1 MSSLIPRHQRLLI
14 TLMIVLLGGLPAGAE
29 KLRPHDE
36 TARAPNF
43 AAFKTRFVQAV
54 KVRDVVWLESRITPH
69 SHFGFGPNEQGIS
82 GFRAR
87 YRPED
92 PDSSL
97 WRTLE
102 KIMGTAGS
110 YHPEEGMVCFPWL
123 YRRLPTSEGES
134 RAVILGDDVDV
145 RAGPG
150 AQTPVQERAC
160 PGTSW
165 RSWDRRDPGCTSAA
179 RKVPC
184 AAAGSTPT
192 SSTRRWALGSDSCAR
207 TGAGGSSSWSRAT
220 EEGHPPPEKT
230 EGPEFRLRAHF
241 EVIAREP
248 GPTSS

>member
-29 KLRPHDE
+29 KLRPQDE

-43 AAFKTRFVQAV
+43 AAFKTRFMQAV

-82 GFRAR
+82 GFRSR

-92 PDSSL
+92 PDSPL

-123 YRRLPTSEGES
+123 YRRLPTSDGES

-150 AQTPVQERAC
+150 AQTPVQERLSWDIVEVLGQEGSWVHIRG
-160 PGTSW
+160 PEGSW
-165 RSWDRRDPGCTSAA
+165 RSGWVHADFIHSPMGPRIGFVRQD
-179 RKVPC
+179 
-184 AAAGSTPT
+184 GSWRIQFLV
-192 SSTRRWALGSDSCAR
+192 SGD
-207 TGAGGSSSWSRAT
+207 
-220 EEGHPPPEKT
+220 
-230 EGPEFRLRAHF
+230 
-241 EVIAREP
+241 
-248 GPTSS
+248 

>member
-29 KLRPHDE
+29 KLRPQDE

-43 AAFKTRFVQAV
+43 AAFKTRFMQAV
-54 KVRDVVWLESRITPH
+54 KVRDVAWLESRITPH
-69 SHFGFGPNEQGIS
+69 SHFGFGPDEQGIS

-87 YRPED
+87 YSPQD
-92 PDSSL
+92 PGSPL
-97 WRTLE
+97 WRVLE

-150 AQTPVQERAC
+150 AQTPVQERLSWDIVEVLGQEGSWVHIRGPEGSLRSGWVHADFIHS
-160 PGTSW
+160 PMGPRIGFVRQDGSW
-165 RSWDRRDPGCTSAA
+165 RIQFLVSGD
-179 RKVPC
+179 
-184 AAAGSTPT
+184 
-192 SSTRRWALGSDSCAR
+192 
-207 TGAGGSSSWSRAT
+207 
-220 EEGHPPPEKT
+220 
-230 EGPEFRLRAHF
+230 
-241 EVIAREP
+241 
-248 GPTSS
+248 

>member
-29 KLRPHDE
+29 KLRPQDE

-43 AAFKTRFVQAV
+43 APFKTRFMQAV

-150 AQTPVQERAC
+150 AQTPVQERLSWDIVEVLGQEGSWVHIRGPEGSLRSGWVHADFIHS
-160 PGTSW
+160 PMGPRIGFVRQDGSW
-165 RSWDRRDPGCTSAA
+165 RIQFLVSGD
-179 RKVPC
+179 
-184 AAAGSTPT
+184 
-192 SSTRRWALGSDSCAR
+192 
-207 TGAGGSSSWSRAT
+207 
-220 EEGHPPPEKT
+220 
-230 EGPEFRLRAHF
+230 
-241 EVIAREP
+241 
-248 GPTSS
+248 

>member
-150 AQTPVQERAC
+150 AQTPVQERLSWDIVEVLGQEGSWVQIRG
-160 PGTSW
+160 PGGSLRSGWVHADFIHSPMGPRIGFVRQDGSW
-165 RSWDRRDPGCTSAA
+165 RIQFLVSGD
-179 RKVPC
+179 
-184 AAAGSTPT
+184 
-192 SSTRRWALGSDSCAR
+192 
-207 TGAGGSSSWSRAT
+207 
-220 EEGHPPPEKT
+220 
-230 EGPEFRLRAHF
+230 
-241 EVIAREP
+241 
-248 GPTSS
+248 